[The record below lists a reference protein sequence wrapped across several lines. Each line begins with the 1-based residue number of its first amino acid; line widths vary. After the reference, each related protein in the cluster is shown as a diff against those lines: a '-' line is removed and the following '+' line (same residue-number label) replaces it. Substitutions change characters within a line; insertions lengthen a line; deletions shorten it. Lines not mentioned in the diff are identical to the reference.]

1 MKYFYMVLE
10 DLYCQLFA
18 IGLLRNLLDDASRF
32 LDANELTVWNTLEMR
47 GKTCWGCSAMFVI
60 HKFV

>member
-1 MKYFYMVLE
+1 MVLE

-47 GKTCWGCSAMFVI
+47 GKTC
-60 HKFV
+60 